1 MDWYCN
7 PTNHS
12 SVDTAQLSPGSGSVG
27 HVTFRSISV
36 AVSLCGLVGN
46 GTVIWFIHLSTKRN
60 SFFTYSLNLAI
71 VDFLHL
77 CFQIVFSVRQI
88 LKAFLRHCFRLP
100 GIFMVLRFFFY
111 FTSLGVISAIS
122 CQRCL
127 SVLFPIWYP
136 CHCPKH
142 LSAIVSA
149 LLWILTFLLNI
160 LRGHACSQLYIR
172 KTQFC
177 PALLAATSAWAF
189 LLFSILGASSLLLL
203 LRVHASSQRHQPRKL
218 YLVLLVSVLVF
229 FVLGL
234 PLSIIR
240 FLTADVENE
249 TLNDIC
255 VLLSCTNS
263 SANPAVYVLIG
274 GLQRQRPREP
284 LQVVLQRALGEETE
298 DGKDGKAPPPG
309 PLKDGELPGDVC
321 LRGMAPMISW
331 Q

>member
-7 PTNHS
+7 PSNFS
-12 SVDTAQLSPGSGSVG
+12 NVDTAQLSPGSGSVG

-46 GTVIWFIHLSTKRN
+46 GIVIWFIRLSAKRT
-60 SFFTYSLNLAI
+60 SFFTYSLNLA
-71 VDFLHL
+71 VADFLHL
-77 CFQIVFSVRQI
+77 CLQIVFSVRQI
-88 LKAFLRHCFRLP
+88 LKAFLRHCFPLP

-127 SVLFPIWYP
+127 SVLFPIWP
-136 CHCPKH
+136 C
-142 LSAIVSA
+142 LRSAVHQEDTV
-149 LLWILTFLLNI
+149 L
-160 LRGHACSQLYIR
+160 
-172 KTQFC
+172 

-189 LLFSILGASSLLLL
+189 LLFSILGVSSLLLL

-218 YLVLLVSVLVF
+218 CLVLLVSVLVF

-274 GLQRQRPREP
+274 GLQRQQPREP
-284 LQVVLQRALGEETE
+284 LQVVLQRALGEEME
-298 DGKDGKAPPPG
+298 DGKDGKARPPG
-309 PLKDGELPGDVC
+309 PLKGGELPGDVC
-321 LRGMAPMISW
+321 LRGTAPAISW